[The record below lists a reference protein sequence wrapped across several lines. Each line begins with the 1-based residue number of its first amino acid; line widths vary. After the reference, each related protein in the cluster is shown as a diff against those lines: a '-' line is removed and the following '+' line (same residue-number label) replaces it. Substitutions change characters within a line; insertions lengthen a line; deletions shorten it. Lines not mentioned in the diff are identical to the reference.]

1 VVPDAIERLL
11 SAYLAERRDGEHFRS
26 FCARHTDGELR
37 SFLAGEPAV
46 TAVERDPSPGRPPR
60 GVDG

>member
-1 VVPDAIERLL
+1 MVPDAIERLV
-11 SAYLAERRDGEHFRS
+11 SAYLADRRDGEHFRR
-26 FCARHTDGELR
+26 FCARHTDDELR

-46 TAVERDPSPGRPPR
+46 ATVERDPSPGRPPH

>member
-1 VVPDAIERLL
+1 MPSSDSSPLT
-11 SAYLAERRDGEHFRS
+11 SPSG
-26 FCARHTDGELR
+26 ARHTDGELR

-46 TAVERDPSPGRPPR
+46 AAVERDPSPGRPPR